1 MFNTTV
7 NRILV
12 IQSPRGI
19 SDHREPQ
26 IDIVYKNGIFKL
38 GNHRVAIASLKSGLD
53 YYVPDGSSCS
63 LYHETYP
70 ITEKNLKIYTIMD
83 NLVSLSLSE
92 SNPRLRESFID
103 LANSFI
109 DQLDTGS
116 LPFSEVPISTI
127 RKDISFANTPL
138 RNKDEIKELII
149 LKFKNKCIWSRY
161 TRLRV
166 NLFIQELFEDELLS
180 GKSIEDLTDNL
191 LCGLCLDNKDNLI
204 DPDEMAE
211 CISYSQKL
219 LTALENY

>member
-26 IDIVYKNGIFKL
+26 IDIVYKDGIFHL

-53 YYVPDGSSCS
+53 YYVPNGSSCS

-92 SNPRLRESFID
+92 RNKKEREKLID
-103 LANSFI
+103 LTNSFI
-109 DQLDTGS
+109 KKLESG
-116 LPFSEVPISTI
+116 PFIEIPISKI
-127 RKDISFANTPL
+127 RAVSFSDSPL
-138 RNKDEIKELII
+138 KNKDEIEELIAI
-149 LKFKNKCIWSRY
+149 KFKDKNILSYYEK
-161 TRLRV
+161 LRV
-166 NLFIQELFEDELLS
+166 NIFLKELFLNELIAGKSIQTLKDELLF
-180 GKSIEDLTDNL
+180 
-191 LCGLCLDNKDNLI
+191 GLSLDNRDDLVEVG
-204 DPDEMAE
+204 EMAE